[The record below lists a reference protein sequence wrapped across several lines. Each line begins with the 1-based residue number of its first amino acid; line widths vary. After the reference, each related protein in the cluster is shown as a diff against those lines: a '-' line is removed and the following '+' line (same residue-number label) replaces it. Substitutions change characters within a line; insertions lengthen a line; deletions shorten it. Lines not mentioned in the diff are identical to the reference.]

1 MGGGTTMSKRGC
13 TVVLAVA
20 LVFAIICGAARS
32 AEPVLVRDWTDAG
45 SKRVTS
51 WGTAFGIGDGR
62 ALTAL
67 HTIKGGTL
75 EVRQGDQWI
84 PAAVIARDEGLDLAL
99 LQSAARID
107 VFKFADT
114 ATAGEPYTIAGF
126 PGGVR
131 KTINA
136 RVSGQSGTRVSLRTA
151 GFGHGFSGAPVLNK
165 AGCVAGVTVSGDVGA
180 DGDIDPATANAIPL
194 LEIQAFLRRVLPAS
208 IPPEYTTGP
217 LPQTRAELVPE
228 PRKAS
233 AKLLAAF
240 ASGADWRAVRTAA
253 GVVWERAEADALG
266 DRSWRRAAPQYEDPE
281 WARAA
286 IAALVGRE

>member
-1 MGGGTTMSKRGC
+1 MKRDWIL
-13 TVVLAVA
+13 VSIAFAFA
-20 LVFAIICGAARS
+20 LICGLSRCG
-32 AEPVLVRDWTDAG
+32 EPALVRDWTDAG

-75 EVRQGDQWI
+75 ELKQGDQWI
-84 PAAVIARDEGLDLAL
+84 PAAVIAKDEGLDLAL

-107 VFKFADT
+107 AFKFADA

-136 RVSGQSGTRVSLRTA
+136 RVNGQSGSRVSLRTA

-165 AGCVAGVTVSGDVGA
+165 AGCVVGVAVSGDVGA

-208 IPPEYTTGP
+208 IPPEYTAGP
-217 LPQTRAELVPE
+217 PQTRAEPVPE

-266 DRSWRRAAPQYEDPE
+266 DRAWRRAAPQYEDPE

-286 IAALVGRE
+286 IAALVKE